1 MLMKGVPG
9 LLIALGLGIVGAF
22 CNWMYLAQLGR
33 DMQSVDFIGIS
44 ENVKINAGDK
54 FNEGHFMKISIPG
67 TAVGNLDKTAYLW
80 KDMATVV
87 GIAATKS
94 YSPGEI
100 LLRQDVRTL
109 PEMDIKKLLS
119 PDERVVWIP
128 VDTRTF
134 VPSLV
139 NAGDNVAFIVPRT
152 GGGYPTPV
160 ADDPAARPPAT
171 TETIGPFRILAL
183 GNRLGSQEVLRAA
196 GMSPSQ
202 ENVMAVAVKF
212 DKGEFDEKGQKLLET
227 LRLTNFQQVQVIL
240 YPSPEAGKGK

>member
-1 MLMKGVPG
+1 MKGVPG

-54 FNEGHFMKISIPG
+54 FNEGHCMKISIPG
-67 TAVGNLDKTAYLW
+67 TAVGNLDKAAYLW

-87 GIAATKS
+87 GIAATRS

-100 LLRQDVRTL
+100 LMRQDVRTL
-109 PEMDIKKLLS
+109 PEMDVKKLLS

-134 VPSLV
+134 VPALV
-139 NAGDNVAFIVPRT
+139 NAG
-152 GGGYPTPV
+152 
-160 ADDPAARPPAT
+160 
-171 TETIGPFRILAL
+171 
-183 GNRLGSQEVLRAA
+183 
-196 GMSPSQ
+196 
-202 ENVMAVAVKF
+202 
-212 DKGEFDEKGQKLLET
+212 
-227 LRLTNFQQVQVIL
+227 
-240 YPSPEAGKGK
+240 